1 MQAAKGAFSPAKTRS
16 PSHARLIA
24 VTPRTFAWDIT
35 AVSPFKIFSL
45 RRIAMQQTEQKA
57 VLTIA
62 MLAAFADG
70 TKADAE
76 REQIR
81 RIAESLAGDAPG
93 LDLARLY
100 QDALLKRL
108 SLSEAAAA
116 LTQHD
121 HKLLAYEMAVCVCDA
136 DGVQSAAEKAY
147 LAELKNAL
155 GIANGEAAEATRQAD
170 AIAELVDTPATAT
183 KTIPSISPAVV
194 ATAGAVAG
202 GALVAV
208 AANSSAKPPGEV
220 VAITSNVPEAQIDNS
235 IKNYAILNGALELLP
250 QSWASMAII
259 PLQMKM
265 VYQIGKQYGFEL
277 DKGHVKEFIATAGVG
292 FGSQYLEQFGR
303 KLIGGLLGKVG
314 GGLLGGVGRAATGMA
329 FSFASTYA
337 LGQLAKRYYAGGRQM
352 NTAVLQSTFNEL
364 LGPAKQMQA
373 KYLPEI
379 QAKAKT
385 LDAGKIMAMVQGKA

>member
-1 MQAAKGAFSPAKTRS
+1 MDQA
-16 PSHARLIA
+16 
-24 VTPRTFAWDIT
+24 
-35 AVSPFKIFSL
+35 
-45 RRIAMQQTEQKA
+45 QQKA
-57 VLTIA
+57 ILTIA

-70 TKADAE
+70 AKADAE

-81 RIAESLAGDAPG
+81 NIAQSLAGEAPG
-93 LDLARLY
+93 LDLAKLY

-108 SLSEAAAA
+108 SLSDAAAA
-116 LTQHD
+116 LPEHD
-121 HKLLAYEMAVCVCDA
+121 HKLLAYEMAVCVVDA
-136 DGVQSAAEKAY
+136 DGVQSAEEKTF
-147 LAELKNAL
+147 LSELKAAL
-155 GIANGEAAEATRQAD
+155 GLSDSEAAASTKEAD
-170 AIAELVDTPATAT
+170 AIAELIDVPASAAPTVT
-183 KTIPSISPAVV
+183 KTQINPAV
-194 ATAGAVAG
+194 AAAAGAVAG
-202 GALVAV
+202 GALVAM
-208 AANSSAKPPGEV
+208 SSSESKEPV
-220 VAITSNVPEAQIDNS
+220 VAVQPSVSEAQIDAS
-235 IKNYAILNGALELLP
+235 IKNYSILNGALELLP

-314 GGLLGGVGRAATGMA
+314 GRMIGGLGSTATGMA

-352 NTAVLQSTFNEL
+352 NSAVLQSTFSEL

-385 LDAGKIMAMVQGKA
+385 LDAGKIMSMVRGTP

>member
-1 MQAAKGAFSPAKTRS
+1 
-16 PSHARLIA
+16 
-24 VTPRTFAWDIT
+24 
-35 AVSPFKIFSL
+35 
-45 RRIAMQQTEQKA
+45 MQQTEQKA
-57 VLTIA
+57 ILTIA

-81 RIAESLAGDAPG
+81 QIAESLAGEAPG

-147 LAELKNAL
+147 LADLKNAL
-155 GIANGEAAEATRQAD
+155 GIANGEAAEVTRRAD
-170 AIAELVDTPATAT
+170 AIAELVDTPPTAT

-208 AANSSAKPPGEV
+208 AASKPAGEV
-220 VAITSNVPEAQIDNS
+220 VSITPSVPEAQIDNS

>member
-1 MQAAKGAFSPAKTRS
+1 
-16 PSHARLIA
+16 LIA
-24 VTPRTFAWDIT
+24 VTRRTFAWDIT
-35 AVSPFKIFSL
+35 TVSPFKTISL

-57 VLTIA
+57 ILTIA

-81 RIAESLAGDAPG
+81 RIAESLAGEAPG

-108 SLSEAAAA
+108 SLSDAAAA

-147 LAELKNAL
+147 LADLKNAL
-155 GIANGEAAEATRQAD
+155 GIANGEAAEVTRQAD
-170 AIAELVDTPATAT
+170 AIAELVDTPATVT
-183 KTIPSISPAVV
+183 KTIPSISPSV
-194 ATAGAVAG
+194 ATTAGAVAG

-208 AANSSAKPPGEV
+208 AASKPPGEV
-220 VAITSNVPEAQIDNS
+220 VAITPSVPEAQIDNS
-235 IKNYAILNGALELLP
+235 IKNYAILNGALELL
-250 QSWASMAII
+250 
-259 PLQMKM
+259 KM

-303 KLIGGLLGKVG
+303 KLIGGLLVKVG

>member
-1 MQAAKGAFSPAKTRS
+1 ME
-16 PSHARLIA
+16 
-24 VTPRTFAWDIT
+24 
-35 AVSPFKIFSL
+35 
-45 RRIAMQQTEQKA
+45 QTQQKA
-57 VLTIA
+57 ILTLA

-81 RIAESLAGDAPG
+81 RIAESLAGEAPG
-93 LDLARLY
+93 LDLARLV

-116 LTQHD
+116 LTEHD

-147 LAELKNAL
+147 LADLKNAL
-155 GIANGEAAEATRQAD
+155 GIANGEAAEVTRRAD

-183 KTIPSISPAVV
+183 KTIPSISPAVAGGV
-194 ATAGAVAG
+194 AAG
-202 GALVAV
+202 GALVA
-208 AANSSAKPPGEV
+208 ASMPGKTDGAV
-220 VAITSNVPEAQIDNS
+220 VGVTPSVPEAQIDAS

-292 FGSQYLEQFGR
+292 FGSQYLEQMGR

-337 LGQLAKRYYAGGRQM
+337 LGQLAKRYYGGGRQM

-373 KYLPEI
+373 QYLPEI

-385 LDAGKIMAMVQGKA
+385 LDAGKIMEMVRGKA

>member
-1 MQAAKGAFSPAKTRS
+1 MDQA
-16 PSHARLIA
+16 
-24 VTPRTFAWDIT
+24 
-35 AVSPFKIFSL
+35 
-45 RRIAMQQTEQKA
+45 QQKA
-57 VLTIA
+57 ILTIA

-70 TKADAE
+70 AKADAE

-81 RIAESLAGDAPG
+81 GIAQSLAGQAPG
-93 LDLARLY
+93 LDLAKLY

-108 SLSEAAAA
+108 SLSDAAAA
-116 LTQHD
+116 LSQHD
-121 HKLLAYEMAVCVCDA
+121 HKLLAYEMAVCVVDA
-136 DGVQSAAEKAY
+136 DGVQSAEEKTF
-147 LAELKNAL
+147 LSELKVAL
-155 GIANGEAAEATRQAD
+155 GLSDSEAAASTKEAD
-170 AIAELVDTPATAT
+170 AIAELIDVPASAAPTAT
-183 KTIPSISPAVV
+183 KVQTQINPAVV
-194 ATAGAVAG
+194 AAAGAVAG
-202 GALVAV
+202 GALVAM
-208 AANSSAKPPGEV
+208 SSSESKGPV
-220 VAITSNVPEAQIDNS
+220 VAVQPSVSEAQIDAS
-235 IKNYAILNGALELLP
+235 IKNYSILNGALELLP

-277 DKGHVKEFIATAGVG
+277 DKGHVKEFIAAAGVG

-314 GGLLGGVGRAATGMA
+314 GRMIGGLGRTATGVA

-352 NTAVLQSTFNEL
+352 NTAVLQSTFSEL

-373 KYLPEI
+373 QYWPDI

-385 LDAGKIMAMVQGKA
+385 LDAGKIMDMVRGRA